1 MLSISVI
8 FVYPGN
14 MIYSDW
20 TDPLTLSLCLM
31 TLPFFNSSIAASPME
46 GNPWPHQV
54 LLFLGI
60 TPVWGRQNSGSRWF
74 FRVLYT
80 VTHPSTS
87 VALTVSGFTKILQ
100 FIDDSFILHCMFAS
114 GLLWWTLCNVKF
126 STPCREPGLG
136 IVCFLGD
143 WRYDSFVL
151 VFEEKFPKLN
161 GLSVPQ

>member
-1 MLSISVI
+1 MTLISIFPSFYKKPLTSILRQAFSCLRIQTSTVNIASMKKKTGWLLSAVLSISVI

-60 TPVWGRQNSGSRWF
+60 TPV
-74 FRVLYT
+74 
-80 VTHPSTS
+80 
-87 VALTVSGFTKILQ
+87 
-100 FIDDSFILHCMFAS
+100 
-114 GLLWWTLCNVKF
+114 
-126 STPCREPGLG
+126 
-136 IVCFLGD
+136 
-143 WRYDSFVL
+143 
-151 VFEEKFPKLN
+151 
-161 GLSVPQ
+161 